1 LDLHIGLR
9 LVLRKHQL
17 AILHR
22 NLATRVAV
30 HLYTTHL
37 ASEIIFHV
45 ITDNLV
51 VRIGYGTATRFG
63 GGVGTAGLHFPL
75 HLITGVTTANRPCN
89 RRNLLA
95 VTSTY
100 LITKQTTDYRT
111 NCGSGYAMLILHWLL
126 ASYRD
131 VLAHLTRRFD
141 RFLNWLNRQN
151 LGKFRPAI
159 NQTISSESAA
169 SRGNNHS

>member
-9 LVLRKHQL
+9 LLLRKHQL
-17 AILHR
+17 AILHG

-45 ITDNLV
+45 IADNLV
-51 VRIGYGTATRFG
+51 VRVGYGTATRFS
-63 GGVGTAGLHFPL
+63 GGVGTTGLHIPL
-75 HLITGVTTANRPCN
+75 HLITGVTTANRTRD

-100 LITKQTTDYRT
+100 LITKQATDYRT
-111 NCGSGYAMLILHWLL
+111 DSSSGYAMLILHWLL
-126 ASYRD
+126 ASNRD
-131 VLAHLTRRFD
+131 VLTHFTRRSD
-141 RFLNWLNRQN
+141 RFLDWLDRQN

-159 NQTISSESAA
+159 NQTVSSESAA